1 MGFPSHPG
9 TLGSVALHAW
19 PGKAALF
26 VALLGALSLSSVR
39 ARAQRGPGGD
49 QSPSLASCVQQVTSA
64 ARSQGAKLYRD
75 PIVDF
80 LLPGDQRAYSY
91 TLPRDG
97 CFGVLA
103 FGHRQVHR
111 LGLTVYAPSGRLL
124 ARDTGR
130 DAHAYARFC
139 GEANRPFVVEVRML
153 DGEGEL
159 HVVPLWN
166 APPSIDALEPAMLAC
181 MHAGTPRPS
190 PMDVG
195 PEPEGPPVEIELASV
210 AARLS
215 ALGYSPVGDALYGVL
230 PEQSQQ
236 ARRILLE
243 GGHCYALAAVG
254 EPEVEDIDLRLLAIK
269 DQPLLVATDTTRRRN
284 AVVKTCP
291 VDTTMFVL
299 DVRMFRGGGGYVI
312 QAFGL
317 AETGAKMPAGIDP
330 ETRIPFAEMSALLA
344 ERGMSPEPLAWGMVR
359 PGTTHDVPVRLRAG
373 SCYAI
378 GAIAAT
384 DASGGDLDLSILDA
398 RGSLRAAGVGPNAHP
413 VVFACPER
421 DETLRAVVRASDVR
435 KPSRFLVV
443 LGRSSSAEA
452 ALP

>member
-1 MGFPSHPG
+1 MAPRGWVGKARGAAIGLLAALLAASPAAADDDRPSHD
-9 TLGSVALHAW
+9 
-19 PGKAALF
+19 
-26 VALLGALSLSSVR
+26 R
-39 ARAQRGPGGD
+39 
-49 QSPSLASCVQQVTSA
+49 PSLAGCVHHVTSA
-64 ARSQGAKLYRD
+64 AREQGARLYRE

-80 LLPGDQRAYSY
+80 LLPGDQRSY
-91 TLPRDG
+91 AFTLPKDG

-111 LGLTVYAPSGRLL
+111 LGLTVFAPSGRVL
-124 ARDTGR
+124 ARDSGR
-130 DAHAYARFC
+130 DAHGYTRFC
-139 GEANRPFVVEVRML
+139 GQAGRPFVVEVRML

-159 HVVPLWN
+159 HLVPLWN
-166 APPSIDALEPAMLAC
+166 APPTVDALEPAMRAC
-181 MHAGTPRPS
+181 MHAGTPRPV

-195 PEPEGPPVEIELASV
+195 PEPEGPPLELELASV
-210 AARLS
+210 TARLA
-215 ALGYSPVGDALYGVL
+215 ALGYAPLGDAMSGVL

-254 EPEVEDIDLRLLAIK
+254 DSDVEDIDLRLLALK

-291 VDTTMFVL
+291 EETTMFVL
-299 DVRMFRGGGGYVI
+299 DVRMFRGGGSYAV

-317 AETGAKMPAGIDP
+317 SEAAARAPAGIDP
-330 ETRIPFAEMSALLA
+330 DTRIPFAELSVLLA
-344 ERGMSPEPLAWGMVR
+344 DRGMTPEPLAWGMVR
-359 PGTTHDVPVRLRAG
+359 PGTTHEVPVRLRAG

-378 GAIAAT
+378 GAIASAEGY
-384 DASGGDLDLSILDA
+384 GGDLDLSLVDS
-398 RGSLRAAGVGPNAHP
+398 RGTLLAADVGPSAHP
-413 VVFACPER
+413 LVFECPER
-421 DETLRAVVRASDVR
+421 DETVRAVVRASDLR

-443 LGRSSSAEA
+443 LGRSSTAEA

>member
-1 MGFPSHPG
+1 MGFLSGPG
-9 TLGSVALHAW
+9 TLASVALHAW

-26 VALLGALSLSSVR
+26 GALLATLSGAPLTG
-39 ARAQRGPGGD
+39 RAQTTEPS
-49 QSPSLASCVQQVTSA
+49 QSLASCVQQVTSA
-64 ARSQGAKLYRD
+64 ARAQGAKLYRD
-75 PIVDF
+75 PVVDF
-80 LLPGDQRAYSY
+80 MLAGDQRAYTY

-111 LGLTVYAPSGRLL
+111 LGLTVYAPSGRVL

-139 GEANRPFVVEVRML
+139 GQAQRAFVVEVRML

-166 APPSIDALEPAMLAC
+166 APPTIDALEPAMSAC
-181 MHAGTPRPS
+181 MHAGTPRPT

-195 PEPEGPPVEIELASV
+195 PEPEGPPIEIELASV
-210 AARLS
+210 GTRLG
-215 ALGYSPVGDALYGVL
+215 ALGYQPVGDPLYGVL

-254 EPEVEDIDLRLLAIK
+254 EPDVEDIDLRLLAIK
-269 DQPLLVATDTTRRRN
+269 DQPILVSTDTTRRRN

-291 VDTTMFVL
+291 TETTMYVL

-317 AETGAKMPAGIDP
+317 AESGDKIPAGIDP
-330 ETRIPFAEMSALLA
+330 DTRIPFAEMTAMLA
-344 ERGMSPEPLAWGMVR
+344 ERGMAPEPLAWGMVR
-359 PGTTHDVPVRLRAG
+359 PGMTHDVPVRLRAG

-378 GAIAAT
+378 GAIATA
-384 DASGGDLDLSILDA
+384 DAYGGGDLDLSVVDA
-398 RGSLRAAGVGPNAHP
+398 RGSLRAADVGPNAHP
-413 VVFACPER
+413 VVFECPDH
-421 DETLRAVVRASDVR
+421 DETLHAVVRAGDMR
-435 KPSRFLVV
+435 RPSRFLVV
-443 LGRSSSAEA
+443 VGRSSLAEA

>member
-1 MGFPSHPG
+1 VASHP
-9 TLGSVALHAW
+9 W
-19 PGKAALF
+19 PGNAALLA
-26 VALLGALSLSSVR
+26 ALIAALTWCSAQASAQQPSATLS
-39 ARAQRGPGGD
+39 
-49 QSPSLASCVQQVTSA
+49 SCVQQVTSA
-64 ARSQGAKLYRD
+64 ARAQGARAYRE
-75 PIVDF
+75 PVVDF
-80 LLPGDQRAYSY
+80 LLPGDQRSYSY
-91 TLPRDG
+91 ALPRDG

-111 LGLTVYAPSGRLL
+111 LGLTVYAPSGRVL

-166 APPSIDALEPAMLAC
+166 APPSIDALAPAMRAC
-181 MHAGTPRPS
+181 MHAGTPRPT

-195 PEPEGPPVEIELASV
+195 PEPEGPPIEIELASV
-210 AARLS
+210 GTRLS
-215 ALGYSPVGDALYGVL
+215 ALGYAPVGDALYGVL

-291 VDTTMFVL
+291 AETTMFAL

-317 AETGAKMPAGIDP
+317 AEAKATAGIDP
-330 ETRIPFAEMSALLA
+330 DTRIPFAELTAQLA
-344 ERGMSPEPLAWGMVR
+344 ERGMTPEPLAWGMVR

-378 GAIAAT
+378 SAIAAT
-384 DASGGDLDLSILDA
+384 DTLGGDLDLSVIDA
-398 RGSLRAAGVGPNAHP
+398 RGSLRAADVGPNAHP
-413 VVFACPER
+413 VVYECPEH
-421 DETLRAVVRASDVR
+421 DETLRAVVRAGDMR
-435 KPSRFLVV
+435 RPSRFLVV
-443 LGRSSSAEA
+443 VGRSSSAEA